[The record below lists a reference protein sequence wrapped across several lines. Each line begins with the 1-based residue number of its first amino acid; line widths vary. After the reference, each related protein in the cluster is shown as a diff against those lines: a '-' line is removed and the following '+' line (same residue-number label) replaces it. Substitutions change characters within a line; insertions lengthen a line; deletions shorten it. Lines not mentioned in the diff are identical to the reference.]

1 MSGRKELESVLRN
14 PDVLRV
20 RRGRFLREDSTRD
33 HPSRCLIG
41 EERGRDVR
49 ESVVFREFVDVGR
62 GYRGHLCTIFEGNAI
77 G

>member
-1 MSGRKELESVLRN
+1 MSGRNELESVLRN

-20 RRGRFLREDSTRD
+20 RRGRFLREDSARY

-49 ESVVFREFVDVGR
+49 ESVVFREFSSVEGIEDISAPSSRGMLVD
-62 GYRGHLCTIFEGNAI
+62 
-77 G
+77 